1 MPGGLGQAPNE
12 VPRRDRVL
20 GLLEQEL
27 RRQQVKSTVSVD
39 IHISLGG
46 SLGRL
51 GREGGR

>member
-1 MPGGLGQAPNE
+1 MPSGLGQAPNE
-12 VPRRDRVL
+12 VPRRGRVL

-39 IHISLGG
+39 IHISRGG